1 MPKREH
7 QYQRRV
13 LRYLRSR
20 REASRPT
27 LARALDL
34 SLPTVTTVVKH
45 LLDHGIVVEADY
57 KQTTGGRRA
66 ALLQLNPDFAHT
78 LGLEISYSYLRA
90 ARVNLVGE
98 VVDREEP
105 ATRPARVPADGR
117 AREPELEEVVG
128 VARALLARS
137 PKGLVRGVGVG
148 ISGLV
153 SAETGVSVKFPRS
166 EKWVGVPLGRIL
178 SDRLGVPAWVANDV
192 QAATLGELRYGE
204 GREVDSFVYLHLGE
218 GIALGL
224 VVRGELY
231 QGAQGNV
238 GELGHS
244 IVEAGGAICYCGN
257 YGCLESLASPAAIVR
272 QTREAI
278 TGAGVESQVLALAG
292 GDLAG
297 ICIEHVL
304 QAAEASDRLAS
315 NLVEKAAGY
324 IGLSVANLVNVL
336 SPERLI
342 LAGAMVE
349 RGGPLLEA
357 VTRSFRSLVMP
368 GLRNVTELRKSSL
381 GGGAAVLGAAALVS
395 DGLMDAYPAP
405 PRREYPHQGPSV
417 S

>member
-13 LRYLRSR
+13 LRYLRLR

-34 SLPTVTTVVKH
+34 SLPTITTVVKH
-45 LLDHGIVVEADY
+45 LLDDGVLVEADY

-66 ALLQLNPDFAHT
+66 ALLQFDPDFAHT

-90 ARVNLVGE
+90 ARVNLTGE
-98 VVDREEP
+98 VVDREE
-105 ATRPARVPADGR
+105 VPPRLMG
-117 AREPELEEVVG
+117 AREPELEQVVG
-128 VARALLARS
+128 AARAILSRS
-137 PKGLVRGVGVG
+137 PKGLVRGIGVG

-153 SAETGVSVKFPRS
+153 SAETGVSLKFPRS

-178 SDRLGVPAWVANDV
+178 SDELGVPVWVANDV

-224 VVRGELY
+224 VAGGQIY
-231 QGAQGNV
+231 QGAHGNV

-244 IVEAGGAICYCGN
+244 IVQAGGTICYCGN

-278 TGAGVESQVLALAG
+278 TGAGVESQILALAG
-292 GDLAG
+292 GDPAG
-297 ICIEHVL
+297 ICVEHVL
-304 QAAEASDRLAS
+304 QAAEAGDRLAS
-315 NLVEKAAGY
+315 NLVERAAGY

-336 SPERLI
+336 SPGRLI

-368 GLRNVTELRKSSL
+368 GLRNVTELRQSAL
-381 GGGAAVLGAAALVS
+381 GGGACVLGAAALVS
-395 DGLMDAYPAP
+395 DSLMDSYPAP
-405 PRREYPHQGPSV
+405 PRREYPAPHGSSPS
-417 S
+417 

>member
-1 MPKREH
+1 
-7 QYQRRV
+7 
-13 LRYLRSR
+13 
-20 REASRPT
+20 
-27 LARALDL
+27 LAHALDL
-34 SLPTVTTVVKH
+34 SLPTITTVVKH
-45 LLDHGIVVEADY
+45 LLDDGIVVEADY
-57 KQTTGGRRA
+57 KQSTGGRRA

-78 LGLEISYSYLRA
+78 LGLEVSYSYLRA
-90 ARVNLVGE
+90 ARVNLIGE
-98 VVDREEP
+98 VVDREEAP
-105 ATRPARVPADGR
+105 PRPAA
-117 AREPELEEVVG
+117 AREPQLEQVVEA
-128 VARALLARS
+128 ARVLLARS

-153 SAETGVSVKFPRS
+153 SAETGVSLKFPRS
-166 EKWVGVPLGRIL
+166 EKWVEVPLGRLL
-178 SDRLGVPAWVANDV
+178 SDELGVPAWVANDV

-224 VVRGELY
+224 VVRGDIY
-231 QGAQGNV
+231 QGAHGNV

-244 IVEAGGAICYCGN
+244 IVQAGGAICYCGN

-272 QTREAI
+272 ETREAI
-278 TGAGVESQVLALAG
+278 TGAGVESRVLALAG
-292 GDLAG
+292 GDPAG
-297 ICIEHVL
+297 ICVEHVL
-304 QAAEASDRLAS
+304 QAAEAGDRLAS

-368 GLRNVTELRKSSL
+368 GLRTVTEWRKSSL
-381 GGGAAVLGAAALVS
+381 GGGACVLGAAALVS
-395 DGLMDAYPAP
+395 DSLMNSYPAP
-405 PRREYPHQGPSV
+405 PHRQYPPAQGPSV